1 MTSFNW
7 GIRYP
12 ALRLALAIVVCILIV
27 IWSGLDR
34 IRTPFVSICLSVVLL
49 TIIVLYRFRIPLPT
63 RQVLTVVLV
72 FIVVWLRY
80 DSSHLN
86 ENDVS
91 IYAGLSRPVRIH
103 ATVDSE
109 PIENDKSWRYV
120 VQVDSIWIS
129 RHLGFS
135 SAGKIAVT
143 STIDGASFGQRILL
157 TGLLR
162 KPRASKNPG
171 EFDFARY
178 LAAEGIGSALT
189 VTEAWQQQS
198 GTIER
203 QPDVFQRLRYYLY
216 AVNKKYLS
224 AKEASIVNAMMLG
237 IRHDIPDDVRKA
249 FSTTGTVHVLALS
262 GLHTAFI
269 IAMIFGVLSL
279 LRIPYRARLVLGI
292 TGLWLYVALVGFLPS
307 VTRAAVMAT
316 IVLAGMLFQKRS
328 NVINSLF
335 AALSLILIVDPADLF
350 DLGLQLSFLAVLAIV
365 ALYPRIEGLCVRVI
379 PSIQSWRGL
388 PRKAF
393 QLLLVSVAAQAG
405 TVPLTMYYFNTLPV
419 TSIVANVV
427 VVPAS
432 GFILGLG
439 GLTQLGDLFS
449 PSLARWYANVNEWV
463 VWGMVTTVEAAQRLP
478 LAFLEVWT
486 FGTAHLLICYA
497 AIGVV
502 LLWSWRVV
510 RRMAARSILIVICVG
525 VWVHAFE
532 RPRLVVTFLDVGQGD
547 GCVVQFEDGRTL
559 VVDAGD
565 SKENWDVGER
575 VVAPFLRRQ
584 GISKIDFFVLSHPHD
599 DHVGGAGALLEQ
611 FEIGQI
617 WHSGQWYASSAVR
630 RIDSVSAA
638 RGIPSKAVRSGD
650 FFAIDGRTRLYFLH
664 PDAGF
669 VNADGKAPR
678 GTNNASVVMMMEY
691 DRTRWLF
698 TGDAEVEALARIQT
712 FGPLLDADVVKIS
725 HHGSWNGTTTGWIDA
740 VSPIYAVISC
750 GEQNLFNHPSAAT
763 LAILE
768 RSGAEICRTD
778 RSGAVQFR
786 SDGFSIER
794 LR

>member
-1 MTSFNW
+1 M
-7 GIRYP
+7 
-12 ALRLALAIVVCILIV
+12 
-27 IWSGLDR
+27 
-34 IRTPFVSICLSVVLL
+34 
-49 TIIVLYRFRIPLPT
+49 
-63 RQVLTVVLV
+63 TVVLV

-80 DSSHLN
+80 EDSPLN

-135 SAGKIAVT
+135 STGRIAVR
-143 STIDGASFGQRILL
+143 STIEGASFGQRVVL
-157 TGLLR
+157 TGMLR
-162 KPRASKNPG
+162 KPRTSKNPG
-171 EFDFARY
+171 EFDFAQY
-178 LAAEGIGSALT
+178 LAAEGIGSTLT
-189 VTEAWQQQS
+189 LTEAWQQQP
-198 GTIER
+198 GRIER
-203 QPDVFQRLRYYLY
+203 QPNVFQRLRTYLY
-216 AVNKKYLS
+216 AINKKYLP

-237 IRHDIPDDVRKA
+237 IRHDIPEDVRTA
-249 FSTTGTVHVLALS
+249 FATTGTVHVLALS
-262 GLHTAFI
+262 GLHTGFI

-292 TGLWLYVALVGFLPS
+292 AGLWFYVMLVGFLPS
-307 VTRAAVMAT
+307 VTRAAVMAS
-316 IVLAGMLFQKRS
+316 IVLAGMWFQKQS

-335 AALSLILIVDPADLF
+335 AALSLILVVNPADLF

-365 ALYPRIEGLCVRVI
+365 VLYPRIEGLCVRAI
-379 PSIQSWRGL
+379 PSIQSWRGW

-419 TSIVANVV
+419 LSMVANII

-439 GLTQLGDLFS
+439 GLTQLADLFL

-463 VWGMVTTVEAAQRLP
+463 VWGMITTVDLSQRLP
-478 LAFLEVWT
+478 LAFLQVWT
-486 FGTAHLLICYA
+486 FGTIQLIICYTVL
-497 AIGVV
+497 GVV
-502 LLWSWRVV
+502 LLWSSRVV
-510 RRMAARSILIVICVG
+510 RRMAVLSILIVICIG

-532 RPRLVVTFLDVGQGD
+532 RPQMVVTFLDVGQGD
-547 GCVVQFEDGRTL
+547 GCVVQFEDGR
-559 VVDAGD
+559 VMVIDAGD
-565 SKENWDVGER
+565 SKDDWNVGER

-584 GISKIDFFVLSHPHD
+584 GVSKIDFLVLSHPHD
-599 DHVGGAGALLEQ
+599 DHVGGAGVLLEQ
-611 FEIGQI
+611 FEVGQI
-617 WHSGQWYASSAVR
+617 WHSGQWYASSAVY
-630 RIDSVSAA
+630 RIDSVTAA
-638 RGIPSKAVRSGD
+638 RGIPSAPVRSGD

-698 TGDAEVEALARIQT
+698 TGDAEIEALARIQT
-712 FGPLLDADVVKIS
+712 FGSYLDADVVKIS
-725 HHGSWNGTTTGWIDA
+725 HHGSWNGTTPDWIEA
-740 VSPIYAVISC
+740 TSPIYAVISC
-750 GEQNLFNHPSAAT
+750 GEQNLFNHPSAST
-763 LAILE
+763 LAILK
-768 RSGAEICRTD
+768 RSGVEICRTD
-778 RSGAVQFR
+778 RSGAVQFQ